1 LAFMALGVVEL
12 RLFRKVLALERVVPI
27 RRLPLDATLVA
38 VGLQVLVVAVVA
50 TSLAESGSMLR
61 HLRPWWDRQAHL
73 PARDELVSG
82 EAHLPRKVSRISIGI
97 QLLLGLLLGIALGL
111 VRHPMPVLLRRV
123 QLDPVAVTSTFA
135 VALVEVGAAEL
146 AEEATA
152 VGTAEGVQG
161 ARYKYFENDDSSMIL
176 KFLVVFLETRSNS
189 AQFLEI
195 RTPPESCERIS
206 EVD

>member
-1 LAFMALGVVEL
+1 
-12 RLFRKVLALERVVPI
+12 
-27 RRLPLDATLVA
+27 
-38 VGLQVLVVAVVA
+38 
-50 TSLAESGSMLR
+50 
-61 HLRPWWDRQAHL
+61 
-73 PARDELVSG
+73 
-82 EAHLPRKVSRISIGI
+82 
-97 QLLLGLLLGIALGL
+97 
-111 VRHPMPVLLRRV
+111 MPVLLRQV

-161 ARYKYFENDDSSMIL
+161 ARYKYFENDDSSIIL